1 MSVKPTNKNLR
12 NLMSSMSFKNVWAKA
27 LAKLFKKKFMDFVCF
42 SNLRARFCV
51 FFFVFFLTFF
61 LFFCMRYYNLRDTS
75 IVLYF
80 VKELLLS
87 LMKTQSKFLH
97 FCEERKALR
106 SLAKMKYKA
115 NTKTK

>member
-1 MSVKPTNKNLR
+1 
-12 NLMSSMSFKNVWAKA
+12 MSFMSLKNVWAKG
-27 LAKLFKKKFMDFVCF
+27 LAKNVQKMFSWILYVFQIEGLDFA
-42 SNLRARFCV
+42 L
-51 FFFVFFLTFF
+51 FFVLFLNFF